1 MYGALAEHG
10 EGTKHLK
17 FFGESTGQT
26 QSEISKEEESL
37 KNWKYFFEKGILH
50 CPQPLETPDAFL
62 IDETNVDFLK
72 VHMEE
77 NAQNWYAHYQ
87 LGLGYYRR
95 EDYEK
100 AEKAFVT
107 SLKLKESAW
116 AFHGLSC
123 VKLMQNDKDQAG
135 AYILQG
141 MAFKRKELS
150 YLKEGFRIL
159 LLAEKYEE
167 LSRFYR
173 KLDKEEQED
182 GRLKLGYVQALH
194 GLKQD
199 KKALDLLE
207 SKGGLIPDD
216 IREGEDS
223 LGEIWQELY
232 QSVYKKEGKL
242 PYKFNFHAN

>member
-1 MYGALAEHG
+1 MD
-10 EGTKHLK
+10 
-17 FFGESTGQT
+17 F
-26 QSEISKEEESL
+26 
-37 KNWKYFFEKGILH
+37 
-50 CPQPLETPDAFL
+50 LETH
-62 IDETNVDFLK
+62 I
-72 VHMEE
+72 EE
-77 NAQNWYAHYQ
+77 NAQNWYAYYQ
-87 LGLGYYRR
+87 LGLGYYCR
-95 EDYEK
+95 ENYEK
-100 AEKAFVT
+100 AEKAFRD
-107 SLKLKESAW
+107 SLKLRESAW

-135 AYILQG
+135 TYILQG

-159 LLAEKYEE
+159 LLSGKYEE

-182 GRLKLGYVQALH
+182 GRLKLGYIQALH

-216 IREGEDS
+216 IRVGEDS

-232 QSVYKKEGKL
+232 ESVYKKRGKL
-242 PYKFNFHAN
+242 PHKFNFRAN